1 MKALTPTERAAL
13 IAAENFLHARRGEPA
28 TVGTYKNTQPPVQQ
42 ALITLKATEKMERQS
57 QKSIIRL
64 ALETYGADT
73 LRLEAMRACS
83 ELLLTL
89 ARDHA
94 GQRGAKPVDALAEMY
109 VYWRL
114 MRALYGVKDV
124 NEAASARLLKLERRV
139 DRANSPRGKK
149 EATADA

>member
-1 MKALTPTERAAL
+1 MKALSPTERAAL
-13 IAAENFLHARRGEPA
+13 IAAENFLHARREAPA
-28 TVGTYKNTQPPVQQ
+28 TVGTYNNTNLQPPIQQ
-42 ALITLKATEKMERQS
+42 AFITLKATEKMERQA

-83 ELLLTL
+83 ELLLDL

-94 GQRGAKPVDALAEMY
+94 GQKSKTVDALAEMY

-124 NEAASARLLKLERRV
+124 NEAANARLLKLERRV
-139 DRANSPRGKK
+139 DKANSPRGKSG
-149 EATADA
+149 ADA